1 MYKLSEAMRTI
12 HFSDARGNLKTV
24 IDQVVD
30 DADAALI
37 TRRDA
42 PNAVIMSQGYYNS
55 LMETVHLRRSPANV
69 VHLERSITQLRKGK
83 AKERKLVD
91 EAE

>member
-1 MYKLSEAMRTI
+1 MRAI

-30 DADAALI
+30 DADVTLI

-42 PNAVIMSQGYYNS
+42 PNAVIMSQAYYDS
-55 LMETVHLRRSPANV
+55 LIETVHLLRSPANV
-69 VHLERSITQLRKGK
+69 AHLERSIAQLRKGE
-83 AKERKLVD
+83 AKEHGLNED
-91 EAE
+91 SE